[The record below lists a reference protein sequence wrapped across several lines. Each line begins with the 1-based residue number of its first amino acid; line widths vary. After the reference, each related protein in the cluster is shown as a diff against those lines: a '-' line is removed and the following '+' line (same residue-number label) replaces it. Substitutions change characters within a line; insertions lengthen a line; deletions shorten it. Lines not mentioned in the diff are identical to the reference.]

1 MMVGL
6 PQVNNTSSQGEGKA
20 IYAGNSNISGQS
32 IQGGAAIKVMA
43 MKTTQAKKV
52 IK

>member
-6 PQVNNTSSQGEGKA
+6 PQVNNTTSSQSEGKA
-20 IYAGNSNISGQS
+20 IYAGMGST
-32 IQGGAAIKVMA
+32 QGGAAIKAMQ